1 MSAITV
7 EGQPKRGRPSHRH
20 TLRFPSDRPYG
31 RLLLRDREQ
40 VARDLPEWR
49 RMWRRFR
56 IGMDR
61 RLRYLGLPRD
71 VRIGWLRS
79 EERWFW
85 GEYEEATWQR
95 ERVARGVVAVRD
107 TEDVWLQVTDEARD
121 LRPLAVLRP
130 ASLWGLSLDYPVD
143 DAALAHVV
151 GLGALRRLYLAYD
164 NMITDA
170 SLARLAA
177 LPLLTDMSLSSPN
190 LTDAGLVHLRRL
202 TRLRSLYLH
211 GPRVSVAALA
221 RACRTLELEELS
233 IDLREPLSDADVPSL
248 CALPASLR
256 HLDAACRNLSEA
268 GAVRIEAALPRCDL
282 DLRWLDAPAP
292 PDRPCDDDSH
302 LIDPWSIQLP
312 PRPVRTKPGRARD
325 LWHDA
330 QQTVLCGSLIPVRP
344 ADRRG

>member
-7 EGQPKRGRPSHRH
+7 EGQPKRDRPGHRH

-40 VARDLPEWR
+40 VAQDLPEWR

-56 IGMDR
+56 IGMDQ

-85 GEYEEATWQR
+85 GEYESATWQR
-95 ERVARGVVAVRD
+95 ERVARGTVAVRD
-107 TEDVWLQVTDEARD
+107 TEDVWLQVTDEERD
-121 LRPLAVLRP
+121 LRPLAALRP
-130 ASLWGLSLDYPVD
+130 SSLWGLSLDYSID
-143 DAALAHVV
+143 DNALGHVV
-151 GLGALRRLYLAYD
+151 GLGGLRRLYLAY
-164 NMITDA
+164 NNTITDA
-170 SLARLAA
+170 GLARLAA
-177 LPLLTDMSLSSPN
+177 LPLLADVSLSSAS
-190 LTDAGLVHLRRL
+190 LTDADLVHLRRL

-221 RACRTLELEELS
+221 RACRALELEELS
-233 IDLREPLSDADVPSL
+233 IDLREPLSDADVPAL
-248 CALPASLR
+248 CALPTSLR
-256 HLDAACRNLSEA
+256 HLDAACRGLSEA
-268 GAVRIEAALPRCDL
+268 GVARIEAALPRCDL
-282 DLRWLDAPAP
+282 ELRWLDAPAP
-292 PDRPCDDDSH
+292 PERPCDNTPC
-302 LIDPWSIQLP
+302 LIDPWSVEL
-312 PRPVRTKPGRARD
+312 PRPRVRTKPGRARD